1 MRGAFDNRQPAVCNG
16 RKSVR
21 AFRFI
26 MLVAGLPALWR
37 ADAVADEPPAPP
49 AIGSEQ
55 PSPSAPAPAAAD
67 DEMPKAQAR
76 TYGEDRHV
84 TESNTPKTRAPV
96 AGDDARVRTATDVPR
111 PTMGVG
117 LEGGIAYGGD
127 ELVTAT
133 LSNGKMEGI
142 QAGSGLFLALT
153 AHWTPFWF
161 NDTAGLGL
169 ALSAGGKVDEI
180 SASNGEVKFE
190 RFPLAAS
197 LQLLV
202 PAVDRWFMLVRGGV
216 VKEIGAALSGDGFA
230 SGLNVDF
237 ASKLGAFGDWGF
249 YRAIGRHG
257 GLVVLFRYTRVGYTL
272 GGADVDGSGIALAV
286 GWQFMR

>member
-1 MRGAFDNRQPAVCNG
+1 M
-16 RKSVR
+16 R

-55 PSPSAPAPAAAD
+55 PRPSAPAAAD

-96 AGDDARVRTATDVPR
+96 AGDGARVRTATDALR

-133 LSNGKMEGI
+133 FSGGQMRGI

-161 NDTAGLGL
+161 NDTAGLGF
-169 ALSAGGKVDEI
+169 ALSAGGKFDEI
-180 SASNGEVKFE
+180 SASNGYVVFE
-190 RFPLAAS
+190 RFPLTGS

-202 PAVDRWFMLVRGGV
+202 PAVDRWVMLVRGGV
-216 VKEIGAALSGDGFA
+216 VKELGGKLSGDGLA

-249 YRAIGRHG
+249 YRAIGNHG
-257 GLVVLFRYTRVGYTL
+257 GLVLLFRYTRVGYTV
-272 GGADVDGSGIALAV
+272 GGTDVDGNSIALAA
-286 GWQFMR
+286 GWHFMR